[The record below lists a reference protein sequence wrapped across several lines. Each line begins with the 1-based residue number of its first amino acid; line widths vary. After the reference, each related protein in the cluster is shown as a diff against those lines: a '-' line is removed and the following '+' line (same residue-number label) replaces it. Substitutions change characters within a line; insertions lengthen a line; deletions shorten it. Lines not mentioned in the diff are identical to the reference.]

1 MQGIVRMNDRQK
13 ERLKKCLRMSLR
25 RRENW
30 LDVLEEYDK
39 LRKNAK
45 ITGKIGRIIKQ
56 A

>member
-1 MQGIVRMNDRQK
+1 
-13 ERLKKCLRMSLR
+13 MSLE

-30 LDVLEEYDK
+30 LDVLDEYEK

-45 ITGKIGRIIKQ
+45 ITGKISRIIKQ